1 MHSGSKLEN
10 SFFNWDP
17 KLVSL
22 EQFDYV
28 VVGAGFAGG
37 LLAATLANKKKKV
50 LLLERGRLLFST
62 HCLNTSRQHAN
73 YTECKGPSQDNDLIY
88 RCSLRLCCRGTR
100 CCALS
105 RAGLQRHSLQ
115 CSFPCKVDFRS

>member
-62 HCLNTSRQHAN
+62 HCLNTSRQHA
-73 YTECKGPSQDNDLIY
+73 
-88 RCSLRLCCRGTR
+88 GTR